1 MDSSLSTWFKFLYE
15 GEDLYGGKKRVIKE
29 YTEEGVKPTFDW
41 MAENGPNFQTEFDD
55 LFDGKMRVAVPVGG
69 LSVQY
74 LKEIVNALQA
84 EDYTPPSV
92 DGNYK
97 FKTRTVTQKGT
108 GEGGVGEVEKEV
120 PVADLDLQKKFEKVI
135 PAGPRQGE
143 TITKI
148 NTTSMTKAIA
158 NAVKYGRLSEDL
170 GKWWAKKQTF
180 YSKSPS
186 EWAKIEDMFNGTFTG
201 DKQTMIISRHPVDV
215 LRMSDVG
222 TIRSCHSETGE
233 YNYCA
238 VAESLGNGMI
248 AYLVNTAQLNALLN
262 DKSYDE
268 VEDAGQFGEWYE
280 FIEDFIL
287 TTYIMNAFL
296 DTPPPNERS
305 QVDLR
310 IMRNNFYWNVWENN
324 WRRAPGVGPG
334 NYTKD
339 EVLQRFSDLFYD
351 QYDAF
356 KAGEPWPPQSDEDIE
371 DRPPQKTISDFDK
384 QEIFFDKDRGIPGIT
399 ASSRVRLRKF
409 YDTDTGEYFT
419 APEQRLYGDQSNTF
433 RESVREWSW
442 ERQQDQ
448 FTEVVDGKKKLSLPD
463 FDSLQRMGGSWE
475 DTRDG
480 ETLNR
485 FFSKSG
491 KTINVYKNYANVEHV
506 LDRYEE
512 EIGGINVDA
521 FQVQIDEMV
530 DQYNNQMASVGVNG
544 DIEQFDDNNIQVNG
558 ATGYSFVFPVGW
570 DDSSSYEE
578 DGFVYYDNDKDQKVG
593 VPKEDESGYTN
604 VADAEAFFQDLVERS
619 SLAMGTVGE
628 VVYDFIDPTGRNP
641 EPPHILIQFDI
652 MHSSRTQYQY
662 ENNNEMARDYVQQ
675 LGGFFNETVDE
686 ENVYTVFEE
695 IRLYLVT
702 EGYIKPTI
710 YDTLRAGG
718 PEKAKERMKQ
728 QLPTFTFYGFDDDQV
743 DVDGITFYFKPEKVT
758 AGSGKY
764 SSPILIPQLKFG
776 TTSGGASELAKL
788 LGQSEDNIKSLGGLY
803 QIEAG
808 DEYLQDFRNA
818 VKDLEDAAN
827 NFAEDSQLEFD
838 FGPEYKKA
846 SSPSPSV
853 FEGFNIAD
861 IAKVYFRPIGDRG
874 TQLNIELT
882 FGPKDT
888 QERFDKVFAF
898 MSFLDKHPQMV
909 KQGAIDALADRVQS
923 YDQQKKAATAAVP
936 TDAEYKERS
945 KQVLEKYKDRDRQL
959 PYAEAIIGF
968 FDKYWVNMNDYE
980 KKTAYDW
987 YLERMRRGTQRPS
1000 SISDAA
1006 GVPANWN
1013 TIVKQTM
1020 ARLGVQP
1027 DDYLSYDPT
1036 TSGMLREAIGA
1047 QADREPIDQ
1056 RVYKVNM
1063 GVIVDLDKAGIDT
1076 QIENEIRG
1084 IKEVTT
1090 VKHLTEFEKSA
1101 GSRRVFR
1108 VYEIKF
1114 ELVGQQS
1121 RQTYRDSVLA
1131 SAINREVSGVKVVD
1145 RGEVKSAEKRS
1156 ISEAGM
1162 GYGHTVPAADING
1175 LPTNVTPSLSLDAV
1189 LQDWVD
1195 GGVQVYDVPMNT
1207 NSMAYHVMIPSE
1219 ELWALAGPV
1228 YRGTKTDFD
1237 GRYKYFI
1244 KSGPQAPVYVAV
1256 GQNGRMKITGGEDLV
1271 WFAKK
1276 SGLEQLP
1283 VFFSYQKQ
1291 V

>member
-1 MDSSLSTWFKFLYE
+1 MDLALSEWFKFLYE
-15 GEDLYGGKKRVIKE
+15 EEDLYGGKKRVINE
-29 YTEEGVKPTFDW
+29 YTEEGAKPTFDW

-55 LFDGKMRVAVPVGG
+55 LFDGKMRVALPIGG
-69 LSVQY
+69 LSIQY
-74 LKEIVNALQA
+74 LKEIVSTLQA
-84 EDYTPPSV
+84 EGYTPPSV

-143 TITKI
+143 KITKI

-170 GKWWAKKQTF
+170 GKWWVKNQTY

-186 EWAKIEDMFNGTFTG
+186 EWAKIEDMFNGTYTG
-201 DKQTMIISRHPVDV
+201 DRQTMIISRHPVDV

-233 YNYCA
+233 YGYCA

-248 AYLVNTAQLNALLN
+248 AYLVNTAQLNAFLN

-268 VEDAGQFGEWYE
+268 MEDVGQFGEWYK
-280 FIEDFIL
+280 FVD
-287 TTYIMNAFL
+287 NFL
-296 DTPPPNERS
+296 KSSPKMRYFKDEVPPPDERGP
-305 QVDLR
+305 VELR
-310 IMRNNFYWNVWENN
+310 MMRNNFYWSIWDQNFS
-324 WRRAPGVGPG
+324 RASVSRGSK
-334 NYTKD
+334 NKD
-339 EVLQRFSDLFYD
+339 DVIDRFADLFYD

-356 KAGEPWPPQSDEDIE
+356 MAGDPWPPKSDEDIE
-371 DRPPQKTISDFDK
+371 DRPPQKTISDFDR
-384 QEIFFDKDRGIPGIT
+384 QEIFFDKNRGIPGIVAT
-399 ASSRVRLRKF
+399 SRVRLRKF

-419 APEQRLYGDQSNTF
+419 APEQRLYGDESNTF
-433 RESVREWSW
+433 RESVREWAW

-448 FTEVVDGKKKLSLPD
+448 FTEIVDGKKKLSLPD
-463 FDSLQRMGGSWE
+463 FKSLQRMGGSWE
-475 DTRDG
+475 DTKDG
-480 ETLNR
+480 RTLNL

-491 KTINVYKNYANVEHV
+491 KTIEVYNNVANVEHV
-506 LDRYEE
+506 LDPYEE
-512 EIGGINVDA
+512 AIGAINVDA
-521 FQVQIDEMV
+521 YQVQIDEMV
-530 DQYNNQMASVGVNG
+530 DQYNNQMRSVGVMG
-544 DIEQFDDNNIQVNG
+544 IIEQFDTDNIQVNG
-558 ATGYSFVFPVGW
+558 TTGYSFVFPVGW

-578 DGFVYYDNDKDQKVG
+578 DGFVFYDNDKDQEVG
-593 VPKEDESGYTN
+593 VPKEDESGYTK
-604 VADAEAFFQDLVERS
+604 VADTEEFVQDLVERS
-619 SLAMGTVGE
+619 NLAMGTVGE
-628 VVYDFIDPTGRNP
+628 VVYDFIEESDGD
-641 EPPHILIQFDI
+641 HILIQFDI

-662 ENNNEMARDYVQQ
+662 DNNNEMARDYIEQ
-675 LGGFFNETVDE
+675 LGGFFDETVDE

-695 IRLYLVT
+695 IRRYLVA
-702 EGYIKPTI
+702 EGWVKPTI

-718 PEKAKERMKQ
+718 PEKARERMKD
-728 QLPTFTFYGFDDDQV
+728 QLPTFTFYGFDDDQI
-743 DVDGITFYFKPEKVT
+743 DTDGITFYFKPEKVT

-788 LGQSEDNIKSLGGLY
+788 LGQSEDNIKLFGGLY

-846 SSPSPSV
+846 SSPPPSV

-861 IAKVYFRPIGDRG
+861 LARVYFRPIGDRG

-909 KQGAIDALADRVQS
+909 KQGAIDALADRVQA
-923 YDQQKKAATAAVP
+923 YDQQKKAAAAAVP

-945 KQVLEKYKDRDRQL
+945 KQVLEKYKGRDRQL

-968 FDKYWVNMNDYE
+968 FDKYWENMNDYE

-987 YLERMRRGTQRPS
+987 YLERMRRGAERPS

-1006 GVPANWN
+1006 GVPVNWN

-1047 QADREPIDQ
+1047 QADRDPIDQ
-1056 RVYKVNM
+1056 RVYKVSL
-1063 GVIVDLDKAGIDT
+1063 GVIVDLDNAGIDT

-1084 IKEVTT
+1084 IEEVTT

-1121 RQTYRDSVLA
+1121 RQTYRDSVLVPA
-1131 SAINREVSGVKVVD
+1131 VNREVTGVKVVD
-1145 RGEVKSAEKRS
+1145 RGEVQTAEKRA
-1156 ISEAGM
+1156 IAEAGM
-1162 GYGHTVPAADING
+1162 GYGHSVPAADING

-1207 NSMAYHVMIPSE
+1207 NSMAYHTMVPSE
-1219 ELWALAGPV
+1219 ELWALVGPV

-1244 KSGPQAPVYVAV
+1244 KSGPQSPVYVAV

-1283 VFFSYQKQ
+1283 VFFSYQRQ